1 MGSAPPPAAA
11 PASSRPWLV
20 DVGAATAVVAALVLV
35 TTHIPVAAG
44 ERRLD
49 ALGVVLLVA
58 AGGAMGLC
66 RRHPA
71 PAVAI
76 TAAALCAYLV
86 RDHPGGPIYLTG
98 WFALA
103 SLSWRRGRAAG
114 LGGAVVLCGALV
126 AATATEPG
134 GTAVVH
140 LVNVGWSIAAVL
152 AGEVLRGRSDRAAQ
166 LLERTRDLERSRAE
180 AARRQTA
187 EERLQIARDLHDSVA
202 HAMATINVQAGAA
215 AHVVDRRPAAAT
227 EALVAIQRASGD
239 VLDELAAL
247 VALLRSA
254 DEPADRAP
262 TPGIDRIP
270 ALVAASLDGA
280 GLDVALTI
288 DGPLDRVAVPV
299 GTAAYR
305 IVQESLTN
313 VIRHGGSSPV
323 AVTVAACGGGDLVVE
338 VVDGGRPT
346 SGATTSTSGASRGTG
361 TGIEGMRERAEA
373 TGGTLTAGPRAGGG
387 WAVRAA
393 WAHQ

>member
-1 MGSAPPPAAA
+1 MGSAPPPAAL
-11 PASSRPWLV
+11 PAAQRPWLR
-20 DVGAATAVVAALVLV
+20 DVGAAAAVVAALVFV
-35 TTHIPVAAG
+35 TTHIPVATG

-58 AGGAMGLC
+58 AGGATALC

-71 PAVAI
+71 AAVAV
-76 TAAALCAYLV
+76 TAAALCAYVV
-86 RDHPGGPIYLTG
+86 RDHPGGPVFLTA
-98 WFALA
+98 WVALA

-114 LGGAVVLCGALV
+114 LGGAVALCGALG
-126 AATATEPG
+126 AATIAEGDATP
-134 GTAVVH
+134 VVL
-140 LVNVGWSIAAVL
+140 LVYLGWSIAAVL

-166 LLERTRDLERSRAE
+166 LAERARDLERSRAE

-215 AHVVDRRPAAAT
+215 AHVVDRRPAAAK

-254 DEPADRAP
+254 EEPADRAP

-270 ALVAASLDGA
+270 TLVAAALDDA
-280 GLDVALTI
+280 GLDVSLTI

-313 VIRHGGSSPV
+313 VVRHGGSSHV
-323 AVTVAACGGGDLVVE
+323 AVTVAACERGGLVVE
-338 VVDGGRPT
+338 VVDGGRRPAST
-346 SGATTSTSGASRGTG
+346 AGGTPATSRGTG

-373 TGGTLTAGPRAGGG
+373 TGGALSAGPRAGGG

-393 WAHQ
+393 WAGP